1 MAKFVSSRNRVA
13 SNALKRKPK
22 GTVIIRHGGRED
34 IEFTRVA
41 GGWRRQRMDVTSET
55 PRVVSSTDVAN
66 ECNKSVGCKDSW
78 AKVY

>member
-41 GGWRRQRMDVTSET
+41 GGWRRQRMDISET
-55 PRVVSSTDVAN
+55 DKVISSTAVAN
-66 ECNKSVGCKDSW
+66 ECNRSIGCRESW
-78 AKVY
+78 TRVY